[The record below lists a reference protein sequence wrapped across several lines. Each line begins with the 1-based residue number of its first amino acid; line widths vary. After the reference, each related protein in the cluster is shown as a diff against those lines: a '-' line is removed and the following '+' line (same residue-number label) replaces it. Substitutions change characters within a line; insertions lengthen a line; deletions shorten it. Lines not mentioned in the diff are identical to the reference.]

1 MQDLKEDMKAQLKE
15 LDELISKSNNN
26 LLKLKNIPDR
36 GIVVSK
42 SNGYDQYY
50 WVDRVSGKRTYA
62 KADELNILRNV
73 AQQKYEHAVVTK
85 LNTLK
90 KALDK
95 FLKAYD
101 ISEINNVYTHM
112 SKARQLLVSPIIDTE
127 EIFVK
132 KWESVSYESSE
143 FMKDFEFYS
152 GKGIK
157 VRSKSELIIANTLE
171 QCGVP
176 YRYEYPLYLK
186 GIGTVYPDFTCL
198 NINKRK
204 EIVWEHF
211 GMMDNIAYSNKNIAK
226 IQAYNQNGFFPGKNM
241 IMTFETS
248 QNAISSNII
257 QNMIKEFLQ

>member
-1 MQDLKEDMKAQLKE
+1 MRRQ
-15 LDELISKSNNN
+15 
-26 LLKLKNIPDR
+26 
-36 GIVVSK
+36 G
-42 SNGYDQYY
+42 
-50 WVDRVSGKRTYA
+50 
-62 KADELNILRNV
+62 ADW
-73 AQQKYEHAVVTK
+73 
-85 LNTLK
+85 
-90 KALDK
+90 D
-95 FLKAYD
+95 
-101 ISEINNVYTHM
+101 
-112 SKARQLLVSPIIDTE
+112 

-132 KWESVSYESSE
+132 EWESVSYESSE

-157 VRSKSELIIANTLE
+157 VRSKSELIIANALE

-198 NINKRK
+198 NISKRK

-211 GMMDNIAYSNKNIAK
+211 GMMDNIAYANKNTAK
-226 IQAYNQNGFFPGKNM
+226 IHTYNQNGFFPGKNM